1 MFRYARKE
9 LEWFAGNVSI
19 QRRKADELKR
29 LARQRGA
36 FSKRTAA
43 TCASSIS
50 VDRGRIKRGVNRG
63 LEGPSEAK
71 SRGSLVNRGEPLA
84 RMVRPSYTD
93 IMDRVDERAAIFAG
107 SFAHKNISSLRG
119 NFSRNFARCH
129 GNCRR
134 RIAVRSQLLSTFCR
148 IPACCF
154 FIYFFRSVYS
164 SYFHEINISRPI
176 YFLLLLLALDTITL
190 RIHYVRALI

>member
-1 MFRYARKE
+1 MVRWKRVNPKKKSRRVKE
-9 LEWFAGNVSI
+9 ASTSERSFFEKDGHL
-19 QRRKADELKR
+19 
-29 LARQRGA
+29 
-36 FSKRTAA
+36 
-43 TCASSIS
+43 CSSIS

-84 RMVRPSYTD
+84 RTVRPSYTD

-148 IPACCF
+148 IPGLLLF
-154 FIYFFRSVYS
+154 LFISFARVFS